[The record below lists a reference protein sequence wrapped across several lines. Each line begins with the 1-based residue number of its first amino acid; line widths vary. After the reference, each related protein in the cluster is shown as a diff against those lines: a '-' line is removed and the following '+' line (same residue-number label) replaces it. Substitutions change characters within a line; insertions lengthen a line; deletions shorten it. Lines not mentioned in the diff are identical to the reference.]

1 MLYAEC
7 VFLLVGV
14 RLGNGWGLW
23 WSYRIALFL
32 RSEYIGTKL
41 NMPLLKNRIA
51 GYVGV
56 VATLLP

>member
-1 MLYAEC
+1 M
-7 VFLLVGV
+7 VGDC
-14 RLGNGWGLW
+14 GGL
-23 WSYRIALFL
+23 IVLPCFL